1 MSLGLRVP
9 RTADWK
15 LFYQLAAAENW
26 RIPAMEKYL
35 LQTLWPMAALTLQQD
50 DRFCGLITAVR
61 HQHSA
66 WIGNLLVPAEQRR
79 RGHGSRLFTAVLA
92 MLQADD
98 VARIW
103 LTASEQG
110 RPLYERMGFVA
121 VDRIE
126 RWIRLGGAGGQR
138 PDMRGAGSAADLLA
152 ADRQTWGENRE
163 PFLGT
168 LISHGR
174 LLTCDGAV
182 ALLQPGDDCQVL
194 GPWYAPPTALV
205 ACRRLLLIALA
216 AADPTVDLVIDL
228 RASSAV
234 AELLVEAGFVRTSE
248 NLLMASGSLAAV
260 NLREMVALASLG
272 SVG

>member
-1 MSLGLRVP
+1 MSLELRVP
-9 RTADWK
+9 RTADWTR
-15 LFYQLAAAENW
+15 FYQLAAAENW
-26 RIPAMEKYL
+26 RISAMEKHL
-35 LQTLWPMAALTLQQD
+35 LQTLWPTAALTLRQD
-50 DRFCGLITAVR
+50 DQFCGLITAVR

-66 WIGNLLVPAEQRR
+66 WIGNLLVPVEQRR
-79 RGHGSRLFTAVLA
+79 RGHGSRLFTAVLD

-110 RPLYERMGFVA
+110 RPLYERTGFVA

-126 RWIRLGGAGGQR
+126 RWVRPGGTGGQR
-138 PDMRGAGSAADLLA
+138 PEIRGAGSCADLLA
-152 ADRQTWGENRE
+152 ADRYIWGENRE

-168 LISHGR
+168 SVTHGR
-174 LLTCDGAV
+174 LLACDGAV

-194 GPWYAPPTALV
+194 GPWYAPAAAQT
-205 ACRRLLLIALA
+205 ACRRLLQTALA
-216 AADPTVDLVIDL
+216 AADPAVDLVVDL

-234 AELLVEAGFVRTSE
+234 DELLAEAGFVQTGE

-272 SVG
+272 SIG